1 MRYADICM
9 KDLSLRDYQQEAK
22 EKIFSQWDHVDNVMY
37 QMPTGT
43 GKTRLFTS
51 IIRDISVW
59 GLRSNNRP
67 RILIVA
73 HRTELIVQIHR
84 SLNKYHVSHGVIA
97 GCLKSERKLAEP
109 VQIASIQTITSCSN
123 KNIAENL
130 NIDFIIIDEA
140 HHAIAN
146 SYKKLWNY
154 YPESKKLGVT
164 ATPWRMNGCGF
175 TEIFDVLIPSMPIAD
190 FLKQGWLS
198 SYQYFSIPANS
209 SIEASIAGIKDFD
222 RSGDYKVNAMEQV
235 LDNDHIRAQL
245 LDSYKQLA
253 YKKKGIIYSISRA
266 HSEHICAQYRN
277 IGVKIVNIDSE
288 TPEKIREQYVED
300 FKKGEIDIIVNVDI
314 FSEGFDCPDIE
325 FIQLARPTKSLV
337 KYIQQVGR
345 GLRKNGDKHCII
357 LDNVGMYN
365 HFGLPDSDHNWE
377 DYFYGKTIALPSPK
391 INSEREPAY
400 VISRERDLSE
410 GSERMLLIQNVELS
424 SPEQHCRIR
433 DNVDISVPKPVN
445 DSQDSGNGLSQISFS
460 VKSNPFFSSKYM
472 IEENESG
479 YFISNLKTCE
489 RCFLFEYGHNRTGQI
504 SIKKI
509 DNTNYSIIRTI
520 PFGLGTKPKN
530 MLLGTIRKEGQI
542 IKIKPCVGS
551 CCSEISFS

>member
-1 MRYADICM
+1 MKYADICM
-9 KDLSLRDYQQEAK
+9 NDLSLREYQQEAK
-22 EKIFSQWDHVDNVMY
+22 KKIFSQWDHVDNVMY

-59 GLRSNNRP
+59 GLRNNNRP

-73 HRTELIVQIHR
+73 HRTELIIQIHR

-109 VQIASIQTITSCSN
+109 VQIASIQTITSSSN
-123 KNIAENL
+123 RNIAENL

-146 SYKKLWNY
+146 SYKQLWKF

-164 ATPWRMNGCGF
+164 ATPWRMNGSGF
-175 TEIFDVLIPSMPIAD
+175 TEIFDVLIPSMSIAD
-190 FLKQGWLS
+190 FMKQGWLS
-198 SYQYFSIPANS
+198 SYQYFSIPANC
-209 SIEASIAGIKDFD
+209 SIEASIASIKDFD
-222 RSGDYKVNAMEQV
+222 KSGDYKVNAMERV

-253 YKKKGIIYSISRA
+253 FKKKGIIYSISRA
-266 HSEHICAQYRN
+266 HSEHICAQYRS
-277 IGVKIVNIDSE
+277 IGVRIVNIDSE
-288 TPEKIREQYVED
+288 TPEKIREQYVEE
-300 FKKGEIDIIVNVDI
+300 FKDGNIDIIVNVDI

-365 HFGLPDSDHNWE
+365 HFGLPDFDHPWE
-377 DYFYGKTIALPSPK
+377 DYFYGKTIPLPISK
-391 INSEREPAY
+391 NITERESAD
-400 VISRERDLSE
+400 VICRERDLSE
-410 GSERMLLIQNVELS
+410 GSERMLLIQNAVFS
-424 SPEQHCRIR
+424 SPEQNDQIQG
-433 DNVDISVPKPVN
+433 DVDISVPEPVN
-445 DSQDSGNGLSQISFS
+445 DSQVFGNELSQNSFS
-460 VKSNPFFSSKYM
+460 VKSKPFFSTKYM

-479 YFISNLKTCE
+479 YFIVNLKTCE
-489 RCFLFEYGHNRTGQI
+489 RSFLFEYGHNKTGQI

-509 DNTNYSIIRTI
+509 DRTNYSIIRTI

-530 MLLGTIRKEGQI
+530 MLLGTIRKDGQI
-542 IKIKPCVGS
+542 IKIKPCVGGRR
-551 CCSEISFS
+551 SEISFS

>member
-1 MRYADICM
+1 MR
-9 KDLSLRDYQQEAK
+9 DLSLRDYQQEAK
-22 EKIFSQWDHVDNVMY
+22 ENIFSQWDHVDNVMY

-109 VQIASIQTITSCSN
+109 VQIASIQTITSSSN
-123 KNIAENL
+123 RNIAENL

-175 TEIFDVLIPSMPIAD
+175 TEVFDVLIPSMPIAD
-190 FLKQGWLS
+190 FMKQGWLS
-198 SYQYFSIPANS
+198 SYEYFSIPANS
-209 SIEASIAGIKDFD
+209 GIEASIAGIKDFD
-222 RSGDYKVNAMEQV
+222 KSGDYKVNAMEQV
-235 LDNDHIRAQL
+235 LDNDHIRAHL

-253 YKKKGIIYSISRA
+253 FKKKGIIYSISRA

-277 IGVKIVNIDSE
+277 IGVRIVNIDSE

-300 FKKGEIDIIVNVDI
+300 FKNGDIDIIVNVDI

-365 HFGLPDSDHNWE
+365 HFGLPDSDHPWE
-377 DYFYGKTIALPSPK
+377 DYFYGRTIPRPTP
-391 INSEREPAY
+391 NNHSERESAD
-400 VISRERDLSE
+400 VICRERDFSE
-410 GSERMLLIQNVELS
+410 GSERMLLIQNAEFPS
-424 SPEQHCRIR
+424 SEQHDQIQ
-433 DNVDISVPKPVN
+433 DNVDISVPKPVTE
-445 DSQDSGNGLSQISFS
+445 SLDSGNVFPQNSFS
-460 VKSNPFFSSKYM
+460 IKSNPFFSTKYI
-472 IEENESG
+472 IEENELG
-479 YFISNLKTCE
+479 YFIVNLKTCE
-489 RCFLFEYGHNRTGQI
+489 RCFLFEYGHNKTGQI
-504 SIKKI
+504 SIKKT
-509 DNTNYSIIRTI
+509 DSAHYSIIRTI
-520 PFGLGTKPKN
+520 PFGFGTKPKN

-542 IKIKPCVGS
+542 IKIKVCVGGRH
-551 CCSEISFS
+551 SEISFS

>member
-1 MRYADICM
+1 MR
-9 KDLSLRDYQQEAK
+9 DLSLRDYQQEAK
-22 EKIFSQWDHVDNVMY
+22 ENIFSQWDHVDNVMY

-109 VQIASIQTITSCSN
+109 VQIASIQTITSSSN
-123 KNIAENL
+123 RNIAENL

-175 TEIFDVLIPSMPIAD
+175 TEVFDVLIPSMPIAD
-190 FLKQGWLS
+190 FMKQGWLS
-198 SYQYFSIPANS
+198 SYEYFSIPANS
-209 SIEASIAGIKDFD
+209 CIEASIAGIKDFD
-222 RSGDYKVNAMEQV
+222 KSGDYKVNAMEQV
-235 LDNDHIRAQL
+235 LDNDHIRAHL

-253 YKKKGIIYSISRA
+253 FKKKGIIYGISRA

-277 IGVKIVNIDSE
+277 IGVRIVNIDSE

-300 FKKGEIDIIVNVDI
+300 FKNGDIDIIVNVDI

-365 HFGLPDSDHNWE
+365 HFGLPDSDHPWE
-377 DYFYGKTIALPSPK
+377 DYFYGRTIPQPTS
-391 INSEREPAY
+391 NNHSERESAD
-400 VISRERDLSE
+400 VICRERDFSE
-410 GSERMLLIQNVELS
+410 GSERMLLIQNAEFPS
-424 SPEQHCRIR
+424 SEQHDQIQ
-433 DNVDISVPKPVN
+433 DNVDISVPKQVTESP
-445 DSQDSGNGLSQISFS
+445 DSGNMFPQNSFS
-460 VKSNPFFSSKYM
+460 IKSKPFFSTKYI
-472 IEENESG
+472 IEENELG
-479 YFISNLKTCE
+479 YFIVNLKTCE
-489 RCFLFEYGHNRTGQI
+489 RCFLFEYGHNKTGQI
-504 SIKKI
+504 SIKKT
-509 DNTNYSIIRTI
+509 DSAYYSIIRTI

-542 IKIKPCVGS
+542 IKIKACVGGRR
-551 CCSEISFS
+551 SEISFS